1 MGGCFEFPYE
11 DLVKVPE
18 RGVPWESLEF
28 IDNLILGYYFKSL
41 AILLFDR
48 AGYEVYPFGWESLLP
63 TLKRRLYAGSQDE
76 VERKI
81 RTAPDLV
88 LRDPEDGS
96 CSLVEVKYRTGG
108 SDEFPK
114 GESVTSI
121 HIKEVS
127 EYKQFWPES
136 IILLFTSAKNYIYAQ
151 KVNQLGNWSDKGYIP
166 LEYEFDYAEE
176 VFPLLRKLDEQF
188 RRVVARKVAIMH
200 SLRKE
205 GRI

>member
-1 MGGCFEFPYE
+1 
-11 DLVKVPE
+11 
-18 RGVPWESLEF
+18 
-28 IDNLILGYYFKSL
+28 
-41 AILLFDR
+41 
-48 AGYEVYPFGWESLLP
+48 
-63 TLKRRLYAGSQDE
+63 
-76 VERKI
+76 
-81 RTAPDLV
+81 
-88 LRDPEDGS
+88 
-96 CSLVEVKYRTGG
+96 VKYRTGG